1 MLSLSSILI
10 KASNNCASTASTQL
24 RCLQNIFTTQVAQYL
39 GNISYALY
47 LTHNLCLTVM
57 EPTVVPLLDTVFSK
71 STSWGRHSTW
81 VAGLMIYLPF
91 IIFVADL
98 FWRAVDSPI
107 VKFARWLETKC
118 VVEKKP

>member
-1 MLSLSSILI
+1 MDTSDT
-10 KASNNCASTASTQL
+10 CASAASTQL
-24 RCLQNIFTTQVAQYL
+24 RYLQNIFTTQIAQYL

-47 LTHNLCLTVM
+47 LTHNLCLTIM
-57 EPTVVPLLDTVFSK
+57 EPTVVPLLDKVFSK
-71 STSWGRHSTW
+71 STFWGRHFAW
-81 VAGLMIYLPF
+81 VAGLVIYLPF

-118 VVEKKP
+118 VVEKKS